1 MTVPGTP
8 LEAERV
14 SRSFGAIR
22 AVEDLSFKV
31 ERGEIV
37 GLLGPN
43 GAGKTTTL
51 RMLTGTLVPT
61 SGRVRL
67 SGRDVFGEG
76 AAARARLGS
85 MPEQLALY
93 GEMSVDA
100 YLRFI
105 GAMKGIERERLQRAL
120 ADVRARLS
128 LDDVWRRPTRAISR
142 GYRQRVGLAQAL
154 LGDPE
159 VLILDEPTTG
169 LDPNQIREFRSLL
182 RALGKEHAVLLSTH
196 ILTEAIEV
204 CDRVLILNRGRLVAS
219 DRPDR
224 LVAAAAGGHAV
235 VARVRMAGLPDLGR
249 HGGHIEAEEPP
260 GTWRI
265 EGAWTEEQGRTVMTR
280 LVEQGGTVLEW
291 RTAGMGLEEVFRS
304 LTIGEEDR

>member
-1 MTVPGTP
+1 
-8 LEAERV
+8 
-14 SRSFGAIR
+14 
-22 AVEDLSFKV
+22 
-31 ERGEIV
+31 
-37 GLLGPN
+37 
-43 GAGKTTTL
+43 
-51 RMLTGTLVPT
+51 
-61 SGRVRL
+61 
-67 SGRDVFGEG
+67 
-76 AAARARLGS
+76 

-93 GEMSVDA
+93 GEMSVDE

-105 GAMKGIERERLQRAL
+105 GAMKGIEKGRLQEAL
-120 ADVRARLS
+120 ANVRGRLS
-128 LDDVWRRPTRAISR
+128 LDEVWRRPTRAISR

-182 RALGKEHAVLLSTH
+182 RALGKEHAILLSTH
-196 ILTEAIEV
+196 ILSEAIEV

-224 LVAAAAGGHAV
+224 LVRAAAGGHSV
-235 VARVRMAGLPDLGR
+235 VARVRMPGRPDLGPHEGR
-249 HGGHIEAEEPP
+249 IEAEDPS
-260 GTWRI
+260 GTWKI
-265 EGAWTEEQGRTVMTR
+265 EGAWTEEQGRAVMTL

-291 RTAGMGLEEVFRS
+291 RTAGMGLEDVFRS